1 MNKIFTLV
9 LSVLLCMVGSA
20 ASAQNVSTPD
30 SLNAYYRL
38 SNPDLNQYMTA
49 FTEGGIG
56 VTSANPSNASQVFR
70 LSTSKLYNI
79 SADLADLRSR
89 LDKGNLTQLPT
100 TLFPNKSS
108 PSTFGKTDPIQLRN
122 FVLRVQ
128 ITPCSS
134 PG

>member
-89 LDKGNLTQLPT
+89 LDKGEIDTATYNTLSQQVLTLNIWKNGSHP
-100 TLFPNKSS
+100 
-108 PSTFGKTDPIQLRN
+108 
-122 FVLRVQ
+122 V
-128 ITPCSS
+128 
-134 PG
+134 

>member
-49 FTEGGIG
+49 FTEG
-56 VTSANPSNASQVFR
+56 A
-70 LSTSKLYNI
+70 
-79 SADLADLRSR
+79 LA
-89 LDKGNLTQLPT
+89 
-100 TLFPNKSS
+100 
-108 PSTFGKTDPIQLRN
+108 
-122 FVLRVQ
+122 
-128 ITPCSS
+128 
-134 PG
+134 

>member
-70 LSTSKLYNI
+70 LSTSKFYNI
-79 SADLADLRSR
+79 S
-89 LDKGNLTQLPT
+89 
-100 TLFPNKSS
+100 
-108 PSTFGKTDPIQLRN
+108 STFGKTDPIQLRN